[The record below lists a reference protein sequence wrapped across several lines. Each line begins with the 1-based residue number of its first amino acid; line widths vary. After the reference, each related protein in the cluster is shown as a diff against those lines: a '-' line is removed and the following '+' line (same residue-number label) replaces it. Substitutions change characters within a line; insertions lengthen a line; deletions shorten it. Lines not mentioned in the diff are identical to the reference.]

1 MTNALIESGEDS
13 LIIMLIDAM
22 ELPKSDVG
30 KLKGLKSIINYFVP
44 KRWEFCRALNNN

>member
-30 KLKGLKSIINYFVP
+30 KLKGLKSIINHFVP
-44 KRWEFCRALNNN
+44 KRWEFCRAHNNN